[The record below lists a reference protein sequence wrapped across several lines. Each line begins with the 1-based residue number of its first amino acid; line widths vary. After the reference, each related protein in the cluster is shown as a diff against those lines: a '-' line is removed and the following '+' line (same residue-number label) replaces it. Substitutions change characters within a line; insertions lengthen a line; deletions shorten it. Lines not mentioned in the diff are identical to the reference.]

1 MEYLLL
7 ELHCFHGCLSL
18 VKSESQT
25 IYIRHVEENEEGLIN
40 NLDSFWKIVW
50 KSKRSM
56 QCAAL
61 TSFFFLRRLVLTT
74 GLFSFAMIEL
84 MMMMMINSRLIVMII
99 LMNMIIMM
107 MMTLIM
113 MMMMSWRSYSLNVFK
128 ILTWTSPFSYLSL
141 KYPFETFLV
150 VAGFLYERKKSGIL
164 YSTTTTT
171 TTTAK

>member
-1 MEYLLL
+1 
-7 ELHCFHGCLSL
+7 
-18 VKSESQT
+18 
-25 IYIRHVEENEEGLIN
+25 
-40 NLDSFWKIVW
+40 
-50 KSKRSM
+50 M

-84 MMMMMINSRLIVMII
+84 MMMMIINLRLIVMII
-99 LMNMIIMM
+99 LMNMIIVM

-128 ILTWTSPFSYLSL
+128 VLTWTSPFSYLSL

-150 VAGFLYERKKSGIL
+150 VAGFLYERKKQW
-164 YSTTTTT
+164 YSLFYDDNDNSKITTVD
-171 TTTAK
+171 AKFSVLPYKT

>member
-1 MEYLLL
+1 
-7 ELHCFHGCLSL
+7 
-18 VKSESQT
+18 
-25 IYIRHVEENEEGLIN
+25 
-40 NLDSFWKIVW
+40 
-50 KSKRSM
+50 M

-84 MMMMMINSRLIVMII
+84 MIMMMINSRLIVMII

-107 MMTLIM
+107 MMTLMMMMMM

-128 ILTWTSPFSYLSL
+128 VLTWTSPFSYLSL

-150 VAGFLYERKKSGIL
+150 VAGFLYERKKQW
-164 YSTTTTT
+164 YSLFYDDNDNSKITTVD
-171 TTTAK
+171 AKFSVLPYKT

>member
-1 MEYLLL
+1 
-7 ELHCFHGCLSL
+7 
-18 VKSESQT
+18 
-25 IYIRHVEENEEGLIN
+25 
-40 NLDSFWKIVW
+40 
-50 KSKRSM
+50 M

-107 MMTLIM
+107 MMTLMMMMMM

-128 ILTWTSPFSYLSL
+128 VLTWTSPFSYLSL

-150 VAGFLYERKKSGIL
+150 VAGFLYERKKQW
-164 YSTTTTT
+164 YSLFYDDNDNSKITTVD
-171 TTTAK
+171 AKFSVLPYKT

>member
-1 MEYLLL
+1 
-7 ELHCFHGCLSL
+7 
-18 VKSESQT
+18 
-25 IYIRHVEENEEGLIN
+25 
-40 NLDSFWKIVW
+40 
-50 KSKRSM
+50 M

-84 MMMMMINSRLIVMII
+84 MMMMIINLRLIVMII

-107 MMTLIM
+107 MMTLM
-113 MMMMSWRSYSLNVFK
+113 MMMVMSWRSYSLNVFK
-128 ILTWTSPFSYLSL
+128 VLTWTSPFSYLSL

-150 VAGFLYERKKSGIL
+150 VAWFLCERKKSDIL

>member
-1 MEYLLL
+1 
-7 ELHCFHGCLSL
+7 
-18 VKSESQT
+18 
-25 IYIRHVEENEEGLIN
+25 
-40 NLDSFWKIVW
+40 
-50 KSKRSM
+50 M

-107 MMTLIM
+107 MMTLMMM

-128 ILTWTSPFSYLSL
+128 VLTWTSPFSYLSL

-150 VAGFLYERKKSGIL
+150 VAGFLYERKKQW
-164 YSTTTTT
+164 YSLFYDDNDNSKITTVD
-171 TTTAK
+171 AKFSVLPYKT

>member
-1 MEYLLL
+1 
-7 ELHCFHGCLSL
+7 
-18 VKSESQT
+18 
-25 IYIRHVEENEEGLIN
+25 
-40 NLDSFWKIVW
+40 
-50 KSKRSM
+50 M

-74 GLFSFAMIEL
+74 GLFSCAMIEL

-107 MMTLIM
+107 MMTLMMMMMMM

-128 ILTWTSPFSYLSL
+128 VLTWTSPFSYLSL

-150 VAGFLYERKKSGIL
+150 VAGFLYERKKQW
-164 YSTTTTT
+164 YSLFYDDNDNSKITTVD
-171 TTTAK
+171 AKFSVLPYKT